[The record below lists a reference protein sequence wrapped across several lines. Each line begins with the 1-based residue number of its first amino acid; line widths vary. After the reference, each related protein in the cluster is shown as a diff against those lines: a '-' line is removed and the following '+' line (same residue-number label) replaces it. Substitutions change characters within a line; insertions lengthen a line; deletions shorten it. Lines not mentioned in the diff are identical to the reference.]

1 MKTILTKY
9 DDFFLRVAEPIIENE
24 EYQKM
29 KEIPHHYGSVFEHSL
44 DVAYLAYRISQKLN
58 LDLNSTIRGALLHD
72 FYLFKFQKRKNRNI
86 LVEGLRHSYHHPKI
100 ALENALKHF
109 QLNAKEVDIIVNHMF
124 PVGLPR
130 SYEAWVTTF
139 ADKCLAIKEYYTRLY
154 SLIYLGMRRAIL
166 QKY

>member
-44 DVAYLAYRISQKLN
+44 DVAYLAYRISQKL
-58 LDLNSTIRGALLHD
+58 
-72 FYLFKFQKRKNRNI
+72 
-86 LVEGLRHSYHHPKI
+86 
-100 ALENALKHF
+100 
-109 QLNAKEVDIIVNHMF
+109 IVNHMF